1 MSILFKF
8 LQDQGGNTGSF
19 MPYTPQNYTATLAA
33 STNTT
38 LTIPG
43 EVVRSATGQK
53 GDYAAL
59 ITVSDAVDVWVALNV
74 TAAVP
79 AGASFAA
86 STSMLVNA
94 NNSRI
99 FIVSAGDVLNF
110 ITATAT
116 KNVCVSLYTL

>member
-1 MSILFKF
+1 MATLFKF

-19 MPYTPQNYTATLAA
+19 MPYTAQNYTATLAI
-33 STNTT
+33 STDTT

-74 TAAVP
+74 AAAVP

-86 STSMLVNA
+86 SASMLVNA

-99 FIVSAGDVLNF
+99 FIVSVGDVLHF